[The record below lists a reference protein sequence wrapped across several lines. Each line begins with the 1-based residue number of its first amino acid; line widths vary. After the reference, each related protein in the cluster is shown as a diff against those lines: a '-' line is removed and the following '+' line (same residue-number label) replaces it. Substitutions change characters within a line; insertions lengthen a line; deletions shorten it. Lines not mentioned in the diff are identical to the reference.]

1 MDQEVSKFL
10 KSLLFAV
17 SFIALLWL
25 VQGLEHL
32 TDIDMGKFGN
42 LPRTLKGAVGIITG
56 PLIHGDASHLL
67 SNTFPLLLLITGVFY
82 FYHYIAFEV
91 FFWIYFMTGF
101 WVWIAARE
109 AYHIG
114 ASGLI
119 YGLVAFLFFSGLF
132 RKDSKA
138 IAISLVVMFLYGGM
152 FYGVFPSSGRISWES
167 HLLGALAGVLLAFY
181 FRKHKLYDE
190 NEIFQ
195 QAGLEGF
202 DEELTEQVPRHIN
215 STLQNIQLN
224 YWYTNKKAKEAE
236 KGNNKTERKINN

>member
-1 MDQEVSKFL
+1 MDKEISVFL

-25 VQGLEHL
+25 VQGLEQL
-32 TDIDMGKFGN
+32 THIDMGKFGN

-138 IAISLVVMFLYGGM
+138 IAISVVVMFLYGGM
-152 FYGVFPSSGRISWES
+152 FYGVFPSAGKISWES
-167 HLLGALAGVLLAFY
+167 HLLGAVAGLLLAFY
-181 FRKHKLYDE
+181 YRKHKLYDE
-190 NEIFQ
+190 RKVIE
-195 QAGLEGF
+195 QAGLADLPEQKSN
-202 DEELTEQVPRHIN
+202 TEASSFHV
-215 STLQNIQLN
+215 TMQNIQVN
-224 YWYTNKKAKEAE
+224 YWYIDENGESSFEQKDDHSVNED
-236 KGNNKTERKINN
+236 